1 MIIKNLLFANNSS
14 LHNGRHENLK
24 VDLRL
29 KETNDFV
36 FLFRKEI
43 QRMEHDWQIKFIAV
57 FAVLCSITLV
67 SAAYFI
73 DWELFTTSSGKSS
86 A

>member
-1 MIIKNLLFANNSS
+1 
-14 LHNGRHENLK
+14 
-24 VDLRL
+24 
-29 KETNDFV
+29 
-36 FLFRKEI
+36 
-43 QRMEHDWQIKFIAV
+43 MEHDWQIEFIAV

-67 SAAYFI
+67 SAADFI